1 MTAVHVPAPAPKN
14 SRAGRDLPAAISV
27 GVGLGA
33 VVLVGVVWFEPLF
46 VATCTAFAVL
56 GVWEVCRAL
65 RLSRIRV
72 PQAPLFA
79 AAAVMPTAAY
89 LGGEQVLTFALV
101 VTAVAVVVFRAFEPG
116 EVPFRGVLAGLFVLM
131 WVPFFISFALLLV
144 HLPEGK
150 FRLLV
155 LLILVVSN
163 DTFGYIFGVLFG
175 KHPMAPTV
183 SPKKSWEGMAGSV
196 VGSAVVGMVCG
207 MVFLDAPWWFGVILA
222 FAVVVAAT
230 AGDLAESMVKR
241 ELGIKDMS
249 SMLPG
254 HGGVMDR
261 LDSMVFGVVVAY
273 AVSLVFLLTA
283 A

>member
-1 MTAVHVPAPAPKN
+1 MTTAHPQAPAPKN

-33 VVLVGVVWFEPLF
+33 LVVLGVVWFEPLF
-46 VATCTAFAVL
+46 VFTCVMFSVL
-56 GVWEVCRAL
+56 GVWEVSRAL

-72 PQAPLFA
+72 PQAPLY
-79 AAAVMPTAAY
+79 AAAVVMPPAAY
-89 LGGEQVLTFALV
+89 WGGEQVLTFALLGAAIA
-101 VTAVAVVVFRAFEPG
+101 TIIFRALNPG
-116 EVPFRGVLAGLFVLM
+116 PSGWKAVISAIFVLM
-131 WVPFFISFALLLV
+131 WVPFFVSFALLLL
-144 HLPEGK
+144 HLPDGK
-150 FRLLV
+150 LRLLV

-183 SPKKSWEGMAGSV
+183 SPKKSWEGMAGSLG
-196 VGSAVVGMVCG
+196 GSAVVGVICA
-207 MVFLDAPWWFGVILA
+207 VTLLNAPWWFGVVLA
-222 FAVVVAAT
+222 LAVVIAAT
-230 AGDLAESMVKR
+230 SGDLAESMVKR

-249 SMLPG
+249 NVLPG

-273 AVSLVFLLTA
+273 TVSIVYLQLS
-283 A
+283 